1 MNTIIA
7 LVSSLNSSLCSIDV
21 SWSSWSFQGAS
32 TNVTAADGIKLNYL
46 MPYNNK
52 QVDEDED
59 EDETDDNDVANSKED
74 DDEESKKKIR
84 YYTYK
89 GSLTTPPCYES
100 VTWIVFKDKVKISNT
115 QVSCRKCK
123 RKKKTDIID
132 KMTKKWKKE
141 QNYA

>member
-1 MNTIIA
+1 M
-7 LVSSLNSSLCSIDV
+7 
-21 SWSSWSFQGAS
+21 
-32 TNVTAADGIKLNYL
+32 TAADGIKLNYL

-59 EDETDDNDVANSKED
+59 DDEDETDDDDVANSGED
-74 DDEESKKKIR
+74 DDEDSKKKIR

-115 QVSCRKCK
+115 QVSRAWCGIAKG
-123 RKKKTDIID
+123 KKTDISI
-132 KMTKKWKKE
+132 
-141 QNYA
+141 QNR

>member
-1 MNTIIA
+1 
-7 LVSSLNSSLCSIDV
+7 
-21 SWSSWSFQGAS
+21 
-32 TNVTAADGIKLNYL
+32 

-74 DDEESKKKIR
+74 DDEDSEKKIR

-123 RKKKTDIID
+123 RKKKDIVG
-132 KMTKKWKKE
+132 KMTRKWKKRTKLCLVTE
-141 QNYA
+141 KRLGCK

>member
-59 EDETDDNDVANSKED
+59 DDEDETDDDDVANSGED
-74 DDEESKKKIR
+74 DDEDSKKKIR

-123 RKKKTDIID
+123 RKKKQI
-132 KMTKKWKKE
+132 
-141 QNYA
+141 